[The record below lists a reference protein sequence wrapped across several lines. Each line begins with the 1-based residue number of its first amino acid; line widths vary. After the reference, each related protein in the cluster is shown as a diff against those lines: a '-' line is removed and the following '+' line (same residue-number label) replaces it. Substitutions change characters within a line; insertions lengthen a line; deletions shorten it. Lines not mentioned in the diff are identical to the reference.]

1 MTLRVKKLKSLATQ
15 NKGNKMQF
23 PITRESLKAFNR
35 ENTVEEKEKQKRYD
49 FYRTLIKNICTDVEQ
64 TFLNSKTPV
73 TQYVWK
79 DIRII
84 GGWKNIIS
92 EPHILKKIINNP
104 NIDLVQYYSSD
115 YHDTLTK
122 YLPEFIDLLK
132 ETFIDCDIIID
143 PLKTYLIIDW
153 S

>member
-1 MTLRVKKLKSLATQ
+1 
-15 NKGNKMQF
+15 MQF

-35 ENTVEEKEKQKRYD
+35 QNVMAEKEIQKRYD

-64 TFLNSKTPV
+64 TLLNSKTPV

-84 GGWKNIIS
+84 GYWYHFVNQPNADLIRTY
-92 EPHILKKIINNP
+92 NNERSIVARFG
-104 NIDLVQYYSSD
+104 NHSD
-115 YHDTLTK
+115 KQTHETLNK

-132 ETFIDCDIIID
+132 ETFIDCEIIID